1 MSTIYL
7 ASAYTG
13 HLAECS
19 SARED
24 IRYAEALYAASIL
37 ISRSRIVFSPIVL
50 GHTMSRFMRENSLP
64 RPSYEF
70 WMAWSRELLK
80 MCDVVYVLCT
90 PGWRESRGVAQ
101 EIEWARAEDTP
112 VIFIDGEANVIEEEM
127 E

>member
-1 MSTIYL
+1 
-7 ASAYTG
+7 
-13 HLAECS
+13 
-19 SARED
+19 
-24 IRYAEALYAASIL
+24 
-37 ISRSRIVFSPIVL
+37 
-50 GHTMSRFMRENSLP
+50 MRENSLP